1 MEFKSFEDFRDQFIE
16 DVKQKL
22 DEQGTDVSIKGN
34 TVTKLNESYEA
45 IILTKQCQRR

>member
-22 DEQGTDVSIKGN
+22 DEQGTDVSKCIY
-34 TVTKLNESYEA
+34 NEHQFTEEES
-45 IILTKQCQRR
+45 IR

>member
-1 MEFKSFEDFRDQFIE
+1 MEFKIFEDFRDQFIE

-34 TVTKLNESYEA
+34 TKKHKTQNINSRTQIIKLY
-45 IILTKQCQRR
+45 